1 MASENIFH
9 EIDSILSEMERT
21 DKATRMGWLMGEKM
35 RLNRLANELA
45 LYSIRNGGL
54 TTSEKAYAG
63 QLLDMISLVESQAA
77 ELNREISNDIR
88 KEITKAILGY

>member
-63 QLLDMISLVESQAA
+63 QLLDMIS
-77 ELNREISNDIR
+77 REISNDIR

>member
-1 MASENIFH
+1 MSNNIFQ
-9 EIDSILSEMERT
+9 EIEILHSQWSLL
-21 DKATRMGWLMGEKM
+21 DKFGKLGFLKSQWNS
-35 RLNRLANELA
+35 LNALANELA